1 MTLQDREAGLTS
13 TNYSDFVFVGSN
25 SGTAG
30 SSNEVSGRDLRP
42 GGAFLLQHLIVAPAI
57 HIITF
62 SPLLRILIVPTLE
75 FATSSDMQWAGD

>member
-30 SSNEVSGRDLRP
+30 SSKEVSGRDLRP
-42 GGAFLLQHLIVAPAI
+42 GGAFLL
-57 HIITF
+57 ITT
-62 SPLLRILIVPTLE
+62 SHRCARYTYHNVLPTPE
-75 FATSSDMQWAGD
+75 DFNRTHA